1 MPIVHVKVA
10 SKETRNIHRGLQD
23 RKTMFRGTPDH
34 GPLNREESCSPRTQ
48 VVNPETLLTVI
59 SMHACSVAS
68 GMSNSLQ
75 SHGLQPPQTPLS
87 MGFSRQEY
95 WNGLP
100 FPLSGNLPNPG
111 IKPESPAL
119 QADSL
124 PLSHWRS
131 PLTETAV
138 FKDQISIHETLRWD
152 KEWTNKIRMDLE
164 MTILSEVSQRK
175 TNII

>member
-1 MPIVHVKVA
+1 MPIVYMKVA
-10 SKETRNIHRGLQD
+10 SKETRNIHRDLQD
-23 RKTMFRGTPDH
+23 RKTIFRGTPDH
-34 GPLNREESCSPRTQ
+34 GLLNREESCSPRTQ
-48 VVNPETLLTVI
+48 IAKPETLLTETC
-59 SMHACSVAS
+59 MHVCSVAS
-68 GMSNSLQ
+68 VMSDSLQ
-75 SHGLQPPQTPLS
+75 SHGLQLPQTPLS

-95 WNGLP
+95 QSGLP
-100 FPLSGNLPNPG
+100 FLLPGILPNPG

-138 FKDQISIHETLRWD
+138 FKDQISTHETLRRD

-164 MTILSEVSQRK
+164 MIILSEVSQRK